1 MNQYKIEEKYSGKVF
16 EYTYVE
22 IESLDEYLNLLNV
35 AKSELDNFLKYLI
48 KTDEKAYRW
57 DHIKADGMNKSLF
70 TASVNMAK
78 FNGSSILME
87 MDNLINIRNKGILET
102 LEKHGSVL
110 INPDMGTYREPFGK
124 NEFFEI
130 VAKKKLLEL
139 EALLPTYDKYMTK
152 IEV

>member
-57 DHIKADGMNKSLF
+57 I
-70 TASVNMAK
+70 
-78 FNGSSILME
+78 I
-87 MDNLINIRNKGILET
+87 
-102 LEKHGSVL
+102 
-110 INPDMGTYREPFGK
+110 
-124 NEFFEI
+124 
-130 VAKKKLLEL
+130 
-139 EALLPTYDKYMTK
+139 
-152 IEV
+152 